1 MRYLGNNIS
10 KTVNNHILKYNEEG
24 PFTAPVIIF
33 IHGFPLNKSM
43 WNPQMEA
50 FKNEYRVIAYDIRGH
65 GKSEPGEMDFS
76 MNLFA
81 IDLIH
86 LMDAFYIQKA
96 ILCGLSMGG
105 YIALN
110 AIENYPNRFSALV
123 LCDTNC
129 MADPASVIDNRLQTI
144 RELQDEGPEKY
155 ADESLQKLFAPD
167 SFTKHVYEV
176 ESVRKMIVKTP
187 VHSIIN
193 TLRALLTRNES
204 CSKLHEIKIP
214 VLVMVGG
221 QDTITPPS
229 KAQLIHEKT
238 PHSILEII
246 PDAGHLSN
254 LENPTVF
261 NEKLRKFLYSI
272 KLSLV

>member
-10 KTVNNHILKYNEEG
+10 KTVNNHVLKYNEEG

-50 FKNEYRVIAYDIRGH
+50 LKNDYRVIAYDIRGH

-86 LMDAFYIQKA
+86 LMDAFYIHKA

-123 LCDTNC
+123 LCDTTC
-129 MADPASVIDNRLQTI
+129 KADPASVIDKRMQTI
-144 RELQDEGPEKY
+144 RELQDEGVENY
-155 ADESLQKLFAPD
+155 ADESLQKLFAPE
-167 SFTKHVYEV
+167 SFTKKVYEV
-176 ESVRKMIVKTP
+176 ESVRKMIVKNP

-193 TLRALLTRNES
+193 TLRALTTRNES
-204 CSKLHEIKIP
+204 CSKLNEIHVP
-214 VLVMVGG
+214 VLIMVGEE
-221 QDTITPPS
+221 DVITPPAM
-229 KAQLIHEKT
+229 AQLMHEKIPNST
-238 PHSILEII
+238 LEII
-246 PDAGHLSN
+246 PHAGHLSN
-254 LENPTVF
+254 LENPAAF
-261 NEKLRKFLYSI
+261 NEKLREFLSSARLKI
-272 KLSLV
+272 